1 MTPYLFVGLP
11 LHIQRFYSKKT
22 EIASM
27 RVREIIKIV
36 ESEIEI
42 SFEESDTT
50 CRKRELADARH
61 AFCYYIRNYSVLS
74 LKKIGRLYKQNR
86 DHTTIINSIK
96 KVLLQI
102 NHGNPDREKIT
113 QGWDT
118 EFIYGFVEAKDEDY
132 DFIRTISK

>member
-86 DHTTIINSIK
+86 DHTTIINSIRK
-96 KVLLQI
+96 WENLVET
-102 NHGNPDREKIT
+102 DRDTRIIDAIIRGKI
-113 QGWDT
+113 
-118 EFIYGFVEAKDEDY
+118 E
-132 DFIRTISK
+132 SHS

>member
-86 DHTTIINSIK
+86 DHTTIINSIRK
-96 KVLLQI
+96 WENLVET
-102 NHGNPDREKIT
+102 DRDTRIIDAIIRGKI
-113 QGWDT
+113 
-118 EFIYGFVEAKDEDY
+118 E
-132 DFIRTISK
+132 RHSL

>member
-96 KVLLQI
+96 KWENLVST
-102 NHGNPDREKIT
+102 DRDTRITDAIIRGKI
-113 QGWDT
+113 
-118 EFIYGFVEAKDEDY
+118 E
-132 DFIRTISK
+132 SHS